1 MDGLAVGVE
10 EELEEAESSFEY
22 RSAVSQ
28 RPFYRVPE
36 AQFVVGE
43 RDDPDAGQFFP
54 EGPALSEVG
63 PEAEVKRE
71 RNDRPAVKGIDLDSE
86 DARFVH
92 PVHGVRNE
100 ERKKAETDEQ
110 EIEGECEEAATEG
123 GQLDPAEG
131 FLAAC

>member
-1 MDGLAVGVE
+1 MDGLTVRME

-22 RSAVSQ
+22 RGAVSE
-28 RPFYRVPE
+28 RAFYAVPE
-36 AQFVVGE
+36 AQLLVGQ

-54 EGPALSEVG
+54 EGPAFSEVG
-63 PEAEVKRE
+63 PEAEVEGE
-71 RNDRPAVKGIDLDSE
+71 RKDRPSVKGIDLDGE

-110 EIEGECEEAATEG
+110 EIEGECEEAAAEG
-123 GQLDPAEG
+123 GELDPAEG